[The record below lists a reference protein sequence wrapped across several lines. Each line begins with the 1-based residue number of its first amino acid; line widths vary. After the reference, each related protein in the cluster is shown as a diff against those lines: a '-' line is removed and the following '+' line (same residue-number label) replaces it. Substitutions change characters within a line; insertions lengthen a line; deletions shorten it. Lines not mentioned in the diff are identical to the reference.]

1 MPIKVLLV
9 IDHGLLREGVLA
21 LLKGQ
26 DGVRVIGE
34 AADGREAVLEAKRLS
49 ADVVLMDAS
58 LPGVDG
64 IAAIE
69 ALAQS
74 APGVQVLVL
83 SMHESPDVVLRAL
96 EAGARGYLSRKS
108 GPAELVKA
116 LQSVASGKRYLGSG
130 IAEDVLDALPTPR
143 PAAGAL
149 GNLTDTERK
158 ILQLTVDGKS
168 NTEMAGILSLSHRTV
183 ETYRLLMMRKLGLRG
198 LPALVKF
205 AIRHGLT
212 TVD

>member
-1 MPIKVLLV
+1 MPIKVLV
-9 IDHGLLREGVLA
+9 VDDHALLREGVLRV
-21 LLKGQ
+21 LKAE
-26 DGVRVIGE
+26 DGIEVVGE
-34 AADGREAVLEAKRLS
+34 AADGREALSEAKRLS
-49 ADVVLMDAS
+49 PDVVVMDVS
-58 LPGVDG
+58 MPGMDG
-64 IAAIE
+64 IAATQ

-74 APGVQVLVL
+74 TPAIRIVML

-96 EAGARGYLSRKS
+96 EAGARGYVSKKS
-108 GPAELVKA
+108 AANELGKA
-116 LQSVASGKRYLGSG
+116 LRSVAAGKRYLGIG

-143 PAAGAL
+143 PSAGAL
-149 GNLTDTERK
+149 GNLTETERK
-158 ILQLTVDGKS
+158 ILQLTVEGKS

-205 AIRHGLT
+205 AIRHGIT